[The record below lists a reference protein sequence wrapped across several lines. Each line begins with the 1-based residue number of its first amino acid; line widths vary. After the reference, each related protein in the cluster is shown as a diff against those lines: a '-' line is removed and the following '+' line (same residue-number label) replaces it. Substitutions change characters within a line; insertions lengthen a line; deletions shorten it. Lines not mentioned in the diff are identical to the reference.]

1 LIEAKLKKANF
12 LHEVLANFRLKKRA
26 QIVNRQ
32 FEEIIKPNVSYV
44 SCRALDK
51 FTQKLPR
58 LLKWSAGC
66 ALLFFGGNALR
77 DELKKNKVKFK
88 EKLMPMSEQRFLF
101 IAKS

>member
-1 LIEAKLKKANF
+1 LQK
-12 LHEVLANFRLKKRA
+12 VLADCRLEKRA

-32 FEEIIKPNVSYV
+32 FEEIIKPDVSYV

-58 LLKWSAGC
+58 LLKWAAGC
-66 ALLFFGGNALR
+66 GLLFFGGNALR
-77 DELKKNKVKFK
+77 EELKKNKVKFK